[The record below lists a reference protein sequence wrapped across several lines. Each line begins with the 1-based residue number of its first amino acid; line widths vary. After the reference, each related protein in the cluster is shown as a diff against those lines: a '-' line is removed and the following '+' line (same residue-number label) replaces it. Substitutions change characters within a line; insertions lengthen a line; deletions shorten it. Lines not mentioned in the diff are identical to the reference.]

1 MLCPRTACK
10 REIPDDSVFCCY
22 CGKKIGPVERKT
34 QNRSRG
40 SGSVYKRG
48 DTWSVELRTIKGY
61 KVISRTTK
69 GGFKSRAE
77 AVVYIDELKSGKI
90 KQEQMT
96 ISEAWELLKKTQR
109 YQELSKDK
117 ISSYNTAYKRL
128 QLVYFRTI
136 GEIPFTE
143 LQKLVNDAPGAYYP
157 KRDIKTVLGKL
168 YEIAVKNECLDV
180 SQDKTDLLELPKQ
193 PKSKKDSF
201 TLDEVHKIW
210 EAYQKGDKMAG
221 FALILCYTGMR
232 PGELLQLK
240 LENID
245 LKGQR
250 IIGGIKTEAGIDREI
265 PIAKA
270 IIPIIQEAMKNAKY
284 GLADSCRE
292 HFYDEWKS
300 ENWGIERHMTA
311 NAGRH
316 TLASAMEEAKI
327 SVMVRKKILG
337 HKIDDITERYTT
349 ITFKQKL
356 SAVEKATAKF
366 KPKNNVGTCVGTSSK
381 KTSQE
386 TNNFA

>member
-1 MLCPRTACK
+1 MLCPRTACR

-34 QNRSRG
+34 PKRANG
-40 SGSVYKRG
+40 TGSVYKHG
-48 DTWSVELRTIKGY
+48 DTWAAELRVYNGRKLAHRKKKY
-61 KVISRTTK
+61 
-69 GGFKSRAE
+69 GFKTKAAALAYVQTMTESS
-77 AVVYIDELKSGKI
+77 IDKKT
-90 KQEQMT
+90 MR
-96 ISEAWELLKKTQR
+96 ISEAWELLKKTKR

-117 ISSYNTAYKRL
+117 IGAYKTAYKRL
-128 QLVYFRTI
+128 EPISFRVI

-143 LQKLVNDAPGAYYP
+143 LQALVDAAPGAYYP
-157 KRDIKTVLGKL
+157 KRDIKTLLGKL
-168 YEIAVKNECLDV
+168 YNVAVTNECLDV
-180 SQDKTDLLELPKQ
+180 SQDKTDLLELPTQ

-210 EAYQKGDKMAG
+210 DAYNKGDKMAG

-245 LKGQR
+245 LKGQK

-270 IIPIIQEAMKNAKY
+270 IIPIIQEAMKSAKY

-292 HFYDEWKS
+292 HFYDDWKS

-316 TLASAMEEAKI
+316 TLATAMEEANI

-356 SAVEKATAKF
+356 AAVEKATKKF
-366 KPKNNVGTCVGTSSK
+366 VGQPVGQRSRKNQSRN
-381 KTSQE
+381 E
-386 TNNFA
+386 